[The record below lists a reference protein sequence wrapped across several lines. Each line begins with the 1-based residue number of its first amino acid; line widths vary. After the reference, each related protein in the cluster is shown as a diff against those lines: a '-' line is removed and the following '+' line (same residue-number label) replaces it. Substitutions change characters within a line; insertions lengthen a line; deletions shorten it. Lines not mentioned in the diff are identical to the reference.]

1 MTPASK
7 LPGYSTGEAARLLGL
22 PESRVRSWV
31 SSGFVDPRRGPQ
43 GELSFSFQDLVVLK
57 AAKGLTE
64 ADISSRR
71 VRKALDRL
79 REQLPA
85 GRTLAGLKIGAEGH
99 HIVVR
104 EGEDVWEPE
113 SGQRVLDFPVA
124 ELAEQAA
131 PLAPA
136 TLARAQAIDGLNA
149 DEWFELGCDLE
160 APAPDEAS
168 AAYLKVLELDPAHT
182 DAHLNLGRLQHEA
195 GDVEAAERHYRAASE
210 ADPADATATFN
221 LGVALQDLGRAK
233 DAVDAY
239 RRAVESDPDY
249 ADAYF
254 NLADLYEKLGKEA
267 MAIQNLKIYRRLT
280 RG

>member
-1 MTPASK
+1 MTPASN

-22 PESRVRSWV
+22 SESRVRSWV

-43 GELSFSFQDLVVLK
+43 GDLSFSFQDLVVLK

-64 ADISSRR
+64 AEISSRR
-71 VRKALDRL
+71 VRTALDRL

-85 GRTLAGLKIGAEGH
+85 GRPLAGVKIGAEGH

-104 EGEDVWEPE
+104 EGDDVWEPE

-124 ELAEQAA
+124 ELAERAA

-136 TLARAQAIDGLNA
+136 TLARAEALDGLSA

-160 APAPDEAS
+160 ATAPEEAS
-168 AAYLKVLELDPAHT
+168 AAYVKVLELDPDNA

-210 ADPADATATFN
+210 ANPGDATAAFN

-233 DAVDAY
+233 DAVEAY
-239 RRAVESDPDY
+239 QRAIDTDSGY

-267 MAIQNLKIYRRLT
+267 MAIQNLKMYRRLT